1 MPLSSDLKKRLDGL
15 VHEKQVV
22 LFMKGSRHFP
32 QCGFSAQ
39 VVQIL
44 NELIP
49 SYETVN
55 VLTDPALRDGLKEYS
70 SWPTIPQLYIGGQFI
85 GGCDIVKDMYASG
98 DLQKALGTAGVAPKP
113 KAPPAAPAGPVTIKV
128 SDGAKAAFLQA
139 QAEAGDDKLRME
151 INAQFQCELF
161 FAPPSPGDLALTSNG
176 VTILFDAESAKRA
189 NGLSIDF
196 VDQPGGGG
204 FKIENPNEPPRVK
217 PLAAKELKK
226 MMDSGESFELGP
238 AVERARAKI
247 DRARPLDD
255 DGRRRL
261 AGLDKGAKIVFHC
274 HHGMRSRAAAEEAIG
289 AGYKNVF
296 NLEGG
301 IEAWSSVDPTVP
313 RY

>member
-98 DLQKALGTAGVAPKP
+98 DLQKALVTTDVAPKP

-161 FAPPSPGDLALTSNG
+161 FA
-176 VTILFDAESAKRA
+176 
-189 NGLSIDF
+189 
-196 VDQPGGGG
+196 
-204 FKIENPNEPPRVK
+204 
-217 PLAAKELKK
+217 
-226 MMDSGESFELGP
+226 
-238 AVERARAKI
+238 
-247 DRARPLDD
+247 
-255 DGRRRL
+255 
-261 AGLDKGAKIVFHC
+261 
-274 HHGMRSRAAAEEAIG
+274 
-289 AGYKNVF
+289 
-296 NLEGG
+296 
-301 IEAWSSVDPTVP
+301 
-313 RY
+313 